1 MRLDHFF
8 LGAEGVDLGRQL
20 LLARDQLL
28 LLGLELLHLR
38 VEVGEL
44 SLRDG
49 LALERRPRQVLAPL
63 GESLP
68 RLLLEGRD
76 ALLKLRRLRRSPA
89 EHKKHTYLGE
99 ATCVTLVWWLTLMR
113 PHGC

>member
-89 EHKKHTYLGE
+89 EH
-99 ATCVTLVWWLTLMR
+99 
-113 PHGC
+113 